1 MLNLNSTI
9 DINFKK
15 FFRWWKR
22 ELDFL
27 IPEKIKHIINDDR
40 GVIVILHK
48 SNQLI
53 LSYCLGDNE
62 EHLVTLDRADKT
74 FNIQSLYDKD
84 DRLAKAKVLIRL
96 SGADAIQKE
105 LSLPLAAK
113 DNLESVVTYELDRY
127 TPFKP
132 EQVYFAVKIIEG
144 ANEVGHIK
152 VMVIIT
158 IREILDSLYDDIK
171 TIGLIPN
178 CVDYEGSPNVLDY
191 LEDGYTLLP
200 EIFQQK
206 KANIPLIINGSLLTL
221 TFILVLFVLVMPV
234 FFEYQSVN
242 ELQVKAKA
250 LEKEAKK
257 VKEMQSSIDAVI
269 NETKQLITEKNAVP
283 DLVDMLNTLS
293 FILKDDTTLSYVQYS
308 DGHLQ
313 IQGESPAASGLLAV
327 LEASEMFFNARF
339 ASPVTQ
345 DRATNLERFQITV
358 DVSKAE
364 GLKDE

>member
-9 DINFKK
+9 DINFKQ

-27 IPEKIKHIINDDR
+27 IPEKIKQIINDDR
-40 GVIVILHK
+40 GVILILHK
-48 SNQLI
+48 NNQLI
-53 LSYCLGDNE
+53 LSYCHGDNV

-74 FNIQSLYDKD
+74 FNIQSLYEKD
-84 DRLAKAKVLIRL
+84 DRLVQAKVLIRL
-96 SGADAIQKE
+96 SGVDAIQKE

-113 DNLESVVTYELDRY
+113 GNLESVITYELDRY

-132 EQVYFAVKIIEG
+132 EQVYFAVKIMEG
-144 ANEVGHIK
+144 AHEVGHIK
-152 VMVIIT
+152 VMVILT
-158 IREILDSLYDDIK
+158 TREILDSLYDDIK
-171 TIGLIPN
+171 TIGLIPT
-178 CVDYEGSPNVLDY
+178 CVDYEGSPNSLDY

-206 KANIPLIINGSLLTL
+206 KANIPLLINGSLLIL
-221 TFILVLFVLVMPV
+221 TIVLVLSVL
-234 FFEYQSVN
+234 
-242 ELQVKAKA
+242 ELQIKAKA
-250 LEKEAKK
+250 IEKDAKK

-269 NETKQLITEKNAVP
+269 NQTKLLITEKNAVP

-327 LEASEMFFNARF
+327 LEASDMFFNARF

-345 DRATNLERFQITV
+345 DRTTNLERFQITV
-358 DVSKAE
+358 DVAKSE
-364 GLKDE
+364 GLKNE